1 MRLLV
6 IAPSFPDEENKFYG
20 GIFVKEQVRALS
32 KHVDEINVVSPIPYS
47 FGKEYKDRVCKD
59 YSFDNVNVCFPR
71 FWHLPLNYFRR
82 MRGEREAKVIDK
94 LIQKKGIKFDLI
106 HAHFT
111 WPSGYASVL
120 LKKKYGVPLVVT
132 GHGYDVYDLPFRGK
146 EWFEKVKRTL
156 ESADHVI
163 TVSKSNFKTIVKK
176 IGIPENSISVIPNGY
191 DSNLFKPMDKLISR
205 KKLNLPHD
213 RTIILNVANLVPI
226 KGHRYLIEAIK
237 VVANNRD
244 DILLVIVG
252 DGILKK
258 DLEKLIEK
266 QKLNDHIQLVGAK
279 PHQEI
284 PLWMNACDIFVL
296 PSLSEGTPT
305 VMFEALGCGKPFIG
319 TKVGGIP
326 EIITSEKYGLI
337 VEPAS
342 SEDLAEKILSALN
355 MDWNAAEILQ
365 YAKQFTWGSIA
376 KQIVNVYNETLNK
389 YDKNSI

>member
-1 MRLLV
+1 M